1 MKCSGEDLRCRYEY
15 TKDIDIY
22 ELIANDKEAY
32 EEESKKFSSLEEL
45 FTSLLKLTKHN
56 DEEHR
61 KYVKIDDSLDIV
73 ISFLK
78 SNYKDMYYR
87 FMGVLSNKRIHFI
100 SRSDLPEIIAYFLDY
115 IYNIVINA
123 TFTSCDMFE
132 KLSDIIYDNL
142 CDSTLNEYLTFLSFL
157 GFDINDIVA
166 NCGFVSDYELSKKNF
181 IDSIMDSNISS
192 YAAGNEIFIC
202 YDNTFKDAF
211 DILHEFIHVD
221 NLCPSNVVHYDENI
235 NFGDF
240 VSNRPHNFFF
250 NEIPSIMME
259 EELYDYLVSNFDYDL
274 SFYFSYRMIFIQDEI
289 ESIYLPL
296 MNSDKDRMIYD
307 EYLNTVRSFLISS
320 QNCSLMYM
328 LTHEHDNSDNKQLS
342 YIFGIIISRY
352 AMTLSKE
359 ERDSIFNYVRSRI
372 TSDEDYFTMFKNIGL
387 DILDSKGINKL
398 LSSLYE
404 RNRVMKNSLVK
415 KR

>member
-1 MKCSGEDLRCRYEY
+1 MKCMDDEYRCRYED

-45 FTSLLKLTKHN
+45 FTSLLKLSEHN

-61 KYVKIDDSLDIV
+61 EYVKIDDSLDIV

-87 FMGVLSNKRIHFI
+87 FMGVLSNKQIHFI
-100 SRSDLPEIIAYFLDY
+100 SRNDLPEIISYFLDY

-142 CDSTLNEYLTFLSFL
+142 CDSTLNGYLTFLSFL

-181 IDSIMDSNISS
+181 VDSIMNSNISS
-192 YAAGNEIFIC
+192 YAAGNEMFIC
-202 YDNTFKDAF
+202 YDNTIKDAF

-240 VSNRPHNFFF
+240 VSNRSHNFFF

-259 EELYDYLVSNFDYDL
+259 EELYDYLVSSFDYDL
-274 SFYFSYRMIFIQDEI
+274 SFYFSYRMKIIQDEI
-289 ESIYLPL
+289 DGIYLPL
-296 MNSDKDRMIYD
+296 MNSDKDRMIYS
-307 EYLNTVRSFLISS
+307 EYLNTVRSFLICSE
-320 QNCSLMYM
+320 NCSLMYM

-359 ERDSIFNYVRSRI
+359 ERDSIFNYVRSKI

-387 DILDSKGINKL
+387 DILDSKDMDKL
-398 LSSLYE
+398 VGSLYE

>member
-1 MKCSGEDLRCRYEY
+1 MKCTVEDLRCRYED
-15 TKDIDIY
+15 TKDMDIY
-22 ELIANDKEAY
+22 ELIANDKEVY
-32 EEESKKFSSLEEL
+32 EEESKKFSSLEGL
-45 FTSLLKLTKHN
+45 FTSLLKLAEYN

-61 KYVKIDDSLDIV
+61 EYVKIDDSLDIV

-78 SNYKDMYYR
+78 SYDMNMYYR
-87 FMGVLSNKRIHFI
+87 FLGVLSNKQIHFI

-115 IYNIVINA
+115 IYNIVSNA
-123 TFTSCDMFE
+123 TFTSCDVFE
-132 KLSDIIYDNL
+132 RLSDIIYDNL

-181 IDSIMDSNISS
+181 VDSIMKSNISS
-192 YAAGNEIFIC
+192 YAASNEMFIC
-202 YDNTFKDAF
+202 YDNTIKDAF

-259 EELYDYLVSNFDYDL
+259 GELFDYLASNFDYDL
-274 SFYFSYRMIFIQDEI
+274 SFYFSYRMKIIQNEI
-289 ESIYLPL
+289 DGIYLPL
-296 MNSDKDRMIYD
+296 MNSDKDRMIYS
-307 EYLNTVRSFLISS
+307 EYLDTVKYFLNSS
-320 QNCSLMYM
+320 ENCSLMYM
-328 LTHEHDNSDNKQLS
+328 LTYEHDNSDNKQLS
-342 YIFGIIISRY
+342 YIFGTVISRY

-387 DILDSKGINKL
+387 DILDSSGVDKL
-398 LSSLYE
+398 VSSLYE

>member
-1 MKCSGEDLRCRYEY
+1 MKCTEEDLRCRYED

-22 ELIANDKEAY
+22 ELIANDKEIY
-32 EEESKKFSSLEEL
+32 EDESKKFSSLEGL
-45 FTSLLKLTKHN
+45 FTSLLKLAEHSV
-56 DEEHR
+56 DEHSE
-61 KYVKIDDSLDIV
+61 YVKIDDSLDIV

-78 SNYKDMYYR
+78 SYDINMYYR
-87 FMGVLSNKRIHFI
+87 FMGALSNKQIHFI

-123 TFTSCDMFE
+123 TFTSCDVFE
-132 KLSDIIYDNL
+132 RLSDIIYDNL
-142 CDSTLNEYLTFLSFL
+142 SDSTLNEYLTFLSFL

-181 IDSIMDSNISS
+181 IDSVMKSNISS
-192 YAAGNEIFIC
+192 YAAGNEMFIY
-202 YDNTFKDAF
+202 YDNTIKDAF

-221 NLCPSNVVHYDENI
+221 NLCPSNVAHYDKNI

-274 SFYFSYRMIFIQDEI
+274 SFYLSYRMKIIQNEIDGIF
-289 ESIYLPL
+289 LPL
-296 MNSDKDRMIYD
+296 MNNDKSRMIYN

-320 QNCSLMYM
+320 ENCSLMYM
-328 LTHEHDNSDNKQLS
+328 LTHEHDNPDNMFFS
-342 YIFGIIISRY
+342 YIFGTVISRY

-359 ERDSIFNYVRSRI
+359 ERDSIFNYVRSKI

-387 DILDSKGINKL
+387 DILDSNDMDKL
-398 LSSLYE
+398 ICSLYE